1 VKGPLVAG
9 APEGALRPSKS
20 PAALLASFG
29 LLAPL
34 CLLSVQL
41 AAFVVALGLFGL
53 FLAAVGAA
61 PLAVFADMARG
72 AFGSAFSLQNSLTRA
87 APLMLTALCTAL
99 PARLGLVIIGNEGAL
114 LVGALAAATT
124 SLAFDAASSPVL
136 ALMAMLCA
144 GALAGGAFIALSGVL
159 RQRRGINETI
169 SSLLLFYIGLS
180 LFLYLVEG
188 PLRDP
193 SSLNKPSTY
202 PVPEPLLL
210 GALPGTDVH
219 YGLLFGVLACCAA
232 YVLMEHTTFGFGA
245 RVVGG
250 NLRTARLMGLPV
262 SFLFIVTCALG
273 GAAAGLAGA
282 IEVVAVH
289 GAANATLYAR
299 LGFSGILVAFVARQ
313 QPLAIIPVAVLLGG
327 IQASGGVL
335 QRRHDLPDAAVEVF
349 KGTLF
354 VVILASETYVGRALS
369 FAQRVAARLTP
380 SEPAGVQVAGEPKAL
395 EGTP

>member
-1 VKGPLVAG
+1 MKLSL
-9 APEGALRPSKS
+9 APA
-20 PAALLASFG
+20 
-29 LLAPL
+29 LAPL
-34 CLLSVQL
+34 SMVGVQL
-41 AAFVVALGLFGL
+41 GAFGVALGLFGL
-53 FLAAVGAA
+53 FLLVVGAE
-61 PLAVFADMARG
+61 PLPVFADMLNG
-72 AFGSAFSLQNSLTRA
+72 AFGSTFSLQNSLTRA

-114 LVGALAAATT
+114 LVGALAAAST
-124 SLAFDAASSPVL
+124 SMAFSATSSPTI
-136 ALMAMLCA
+136 ALLAMLGA
-144 GALAGGAFIALSGVL
+144 GSIGGAAWIALSGLL

-202 PVPEPLLL
+202 PVPDALML
-210 GALPGTDVH
+210 GSMPGTDVH
-219 YGLLFGVLACCAA
+219 YGLLFGLLACLAA
-232 YVLMEHTTFGFGA
+232 YILMEHTTFGFGA

-262 SFLFIVTCALG
+262 SVLFIVTCALG

-282 IEVVAVH
+282 VEVVAVH
-289 GAANATLYAR
+289 GTANATLYAR

-313 QPLAIIPVAVLLGG
+313 HPLAIIPVAVLLGG

-354 VVILASETYVGRALS
+354 VVILASEAYVGRALA
-369 FAQRVAARLTP
+369 FAQRVTARVAPADDPQVQTLSKSESVEVTP
-380 SEPAGVQVAGEPKAL
+380 
-395 EGTP
+395 